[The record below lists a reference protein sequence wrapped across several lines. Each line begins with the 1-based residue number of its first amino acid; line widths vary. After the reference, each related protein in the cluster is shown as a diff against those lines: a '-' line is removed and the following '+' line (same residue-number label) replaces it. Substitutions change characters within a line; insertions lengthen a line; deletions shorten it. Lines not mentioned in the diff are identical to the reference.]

1 MMLKF
6 YLITDTH
13 YYDYEACGFSNHRD
27 QVTWNESGPILDAVF
42 DKLASKTDSDI
53 VLIAGDLSCNGQTVC
68 HEGFI
73 KKLQR
78 LKDSG
83 KRIFVITAS
92 HDYGQAGF
100 NATRATEPRKEVTC
114 REELFDMYADYGFRD
129 AIAHYAADPLSY
141 VAQLAP
147 GYRLLVLN
155 TDGDR
160 DFSELMNWAVAQL
173 AQAKQD
179 GQFLFAMHHYP
190 VLSPSP
196 VYPLLSPDGVLSYK
210 VSGSAEQLADAGLRF
225 VFTGHTHMQNIT
237 YEETAQGN
245 RLYDINTGAAVGYPA
260 PIRSVVID
268 DDNMTIETESIDS
281 FEWDMQGK
289 SVQQYLADH
298 FDRMLN
304 NIFEA
309 ANRDP
314 KELLDILAGEFS
326 VNKEALLKY
335 KFFLRIGG
343 KFLYKITFG
352 GLGRLLFCRRKIDKS
367 VRRLRLKDFVPE
379 VVRNIYGGD
388 EPYSRDT
395 PVGAATYVIL
405 SRINKL
411 AGRFL
416 KGLPFESLQDFVAS
430 LLYDPTPDSNAV
442 LPLRDESKAE

>member
-1 MMLKF
+1 MLKF

-13 YYDYEACGFSNHRD
+13 YFDYQALGRTEHRD
-27 QVTWNESGPILDAVF
+27 QVTWNESGSILDAIF
-42 DKLASKTDSDI
+42 EKLAAKTDTDI
-53 VLIAGDLSCNGQTVC
+53 ILIAGDLSCNGQTVC

-73 KKLQR
+73 KKLQY
-78 LKDSG
+78 LKEKG
-83 KRIFVITAS
+83 KRVFVITAS
-92 HDYGQAGF
+92 HDYGVAGF
-100 NATRATEPRKEVTC
+100 NATRATEPRTEVTC
-114 REELFDMYADYGFRD
+114 REELFDLYGDFGFRD
-129 AIAHYAADPLSY
+129 AIASYAPDPLSY

-147 GYRLLVLN
+147 GYRLLCLN

-160 DFSELMNWAVAQL
+160 DFSGLMRWAVAQIQ
-173 AQAKQD
+173 QARQE
-179 GQFLFAMHHYP
+179 GQFIFGMHHYP

-196 VYPLLSPDGVLSYK
+196 VYPLLAGDSILSHKSPG
-210 VSGSAEQLADAGLRF
+210 AAAQLADAGLRF

-237 YEETAQGN
+237 YEQTPQGN

-268 DDNMTIETESIDS
+268 DESMTIQTESIES
-281 FEWDMQGK
+281 FDWDLQGK

-304 NIFEA
+304 NMFDA

-314 KELLDILAGEFS
+314 VELLDILAGEFS

-352 GLGRLLFCRRKIDKS
+352 GLGTLLLCKRKIDKC
-367 VRRLRLKDFVPE
+367 VRRVRLKDFVPE

-395 PVGAATYVIL
+395 PTGAAAYAIM
-405 SRINKL
+405 SRINAL
-411 AGRFL
+411 AKPAL
-416 KGLPFESLQDFVAS
+416 KNLPIGSLQDFIAS
-430 LLYDPTPDSNAV
+430 LLYDPTPDNNAV
-442 LPLRDESKAE
+442 LPLE